1 MTKRPGYPKLLSGIW
16 RGLVGPVQVAL
27 LKGVLKASEKEEK
40 ERTKSKTCGT
50 HPHIHSVESCRPQCP
65 ISGRRE
71 AMYCR
76 KSDGRLRESIA
87 DGNKTRQRYAVLH
100 LIETG
105 REIGGGGGGGGG
117 GHEDTKS
124 RRSTSCRNQN

>member
-50 HPHIHSVESCRPQCP
+50 HPNIHSVESCRPQCP
-65 ISGRRE
+65 IS
-71 AMYCR
+71 
-76 KSDGRLRESIA
+76 
-87 DGNKTRQRYAVLH
+87 DGNKTGGYVLPE
-100 LIETG
+100 IRWEITG
-105 REIGGGGGGGGG
+105 I
-117 GHEDTKS
+117 DS
-124 RRSTSCRNQN
+124 

>member
-50 HPHIHSVESCRPQCP
+50 HPNIHSVELPATMSDL
-65 ISGRRE
+65 RR
-71 AMYCR
+71 
-76 KSDGRLRESIA
+76 KQNGRLCTA
-87 DGNKTRQRYAVLH
+87 GNPMGDYGNR
-100 LIETG
+100 
-105 REIGGGGGGGGG
+105 
-117 GHEDTKS
+117 
-124 RRSTSCRNQN
+124 